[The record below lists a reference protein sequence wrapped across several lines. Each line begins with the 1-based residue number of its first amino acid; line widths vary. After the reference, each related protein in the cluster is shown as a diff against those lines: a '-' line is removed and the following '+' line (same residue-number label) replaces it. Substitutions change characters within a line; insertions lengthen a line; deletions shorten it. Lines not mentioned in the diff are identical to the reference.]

1 MSETKNISY
10 LNKSFSDFKATLIKH
25 AKTYFPTAYNDFS
38 DASPGMM
45 FIEMASY
52 VGDVLS
58 FYLDTQF
65 QENLLLYTKE
75 KDNAIS
81 LAYALGYRPKMS
93 YASYVDLQISQ
104 RVPIITNI
112 LNNTDIPDSN
122 YYIIIPENS
131 VVESINGTKFL
142 TTELVDF
149 SKEENRIIAFEETGY
164 YRVTKTVKA
173 ISAEIKT
180 TTVDFG
186 NTPQKFTSTTISD
199 NRILNVLQVTDA
211 GSNVWYEV
219 PYLAQQG
226 IPQKANNPTY
236 NSDSIPYLLS
246 YIETP
251 RRFVTRFKEN
261 GDLELQFGAG
271 TNASSDSS
279 ILPDPNNLNLGID
292 ANVYDPNNT
301 FNRAAVVTTREYG
314 LAPTGVMT
322 IKYLVGGG
330 IASNVSSNEI
340 VNRRFNLADISFN
353 GVVSTPQ
360 DVNIFNSMII
370 TNPEPAIGGRDE
382 DTVEEIRQNTLYS
395 FSSQNRVVT
404 KEDYINRVLSMPSH
418 FGAVAK
424 VYAINDYALSQN
436 SGNDRLLDNN
446 PLSIS
451 LYVLGYNANK
461 NLVTPSSAL
470 KNNVKNYLSQYRM
483 ATDAINIKNAYYLN
497 IGINFDISV
506 LPTFNNKEVL
516 SNCINALKDKFSIE
530 YMQIN
535 KPLVISDINSTLIQV
550 KGVQS
555 ITKVEVVNKSGGNY
569 SPYSYDIHGATRNNI
584 LYPSLDPSIFE
595 IRFPDVDIQ
604 GRIVTL

>member
-10 LNKSFSDFKATLIKH
+10 LNKSFSDFKSTLINH
-25 AKTYFPTAYNDFS
+25 AKTYFPSVHNDFS

-75 KDNAIS
+75 KSNALS

-104 RVPIITNI
+104 RVPLITNL
-112 LNNTDIPDSN
+112 LNNTQIPDSN
-122 YYIIIPENS
+122 YYMIIPENS
-131 VVESINGTKFL
+131 VVESVSGVKFL

-149 SKEENRIIAFEETGY
+149 SKEENRTIFFESTGFA
-164 YRVTKTVKA
+164 RVTKTVKA
-173 ISAEIKT
+173 ISAEVKT
-180 TTVDFG
+180 TTVNFG
-186 NTPQKFTSTTISD
+186 QTPQKFTSTTISD
-199 NRILNVLQVTDA
+199 NRILNVLQVTDETN
-211 GSNVWYEV
+211 GIWYEV

-226 IPQKANNPTY
+226 VPQKSSNPSY
-236 NSDSIPYLLS
+236 NTDSIPYLLS

-251 RRFVTRFKEN
+251 KRFVTRFKEN

-271 TNASSDSS
+271 INSSSDSS
-279 ILPDPNNLNLGID
+279 ILPNPNNLNIGVD
-292 ANVYDPNNT
+292 ANVYDPTNS
-301 FNRAAVVTTREYG
+301 FNKATVVTTREYG
-314 LAPTGVMT
+314 LAPTGTLT

-330 IASNVSSNEI
+330 ITSNVPSNEI
-340 VNRRFNLADISFN
+340 VNRRFNLNDITFN
-353 GVVSTPQ
+353 GNVSSPQ
-360 DVNIFNSMII
+360 NTDIFNSMII
-370 TNPEPAIGGRDE
+370 TNPEPSVGGRDE

-418 FGAVAK
+418 FGSVAK
-424 VYAINDYALSQN
+424 VYAINDFALSQN

-451 LYVLGYNANK
+451 LYILGYNANK
-461 NLVTPSSAL
+461 QLVMPSSVL
-470 KNNVKNYLSQYRM
+470 KNNIKNYLSQYRM
-483 ATDAINIKNAYYLN
+483 ATDAINIKNAYYIN

-516 SNCINALKDKFSIE
+516 SNCIKALKDRFGIE
-530 YMQIN
+530 NMQIN
-535 KPLVISDINSTLIQV
+535 KPLVISDVNSTLLQV
-550 KGVQS
+550 RGVQS
-555 ITKVEVVNKSGGNY
+555 ISKVEIVNKSGGNY
-569 SPYSYDIHGATRNNI
+569 SLYSYDIPGAIRNNI

>member
-10 LNKSFSDFKATLIKH
+10 LNKSFSDFKSTLINH
-25 AKTYFPTAYNDFS
+25 AKTYFPTVHNDFS

-75 KDNAIS
+75 KSNAIS

-104 RVPIITNI
+104 RVPLITNL
-112 LNNTDIPDSN
+112 LNNTQIPDSN
-122 YYIIIPENS
+122 YYMIIPENS
-131 VVESINGTKFL
+131 VVESINGVKFL

-149 SKEENRIIAFEETGY
+149 SKEENRTIFFEDTGFA
-164 YRVTKTVKA
+164 RVTKMVKA

-180 TTVDFG
+180 TTIDFG
-186 NTPQKFTSTTISD
+186 QTPQKFTSTTISD
-199 NRILNVLQVTDA
+199 NQILNILQVTDSTN
-211 GSNVWYEV
+211 GIWYEV

-226 IPQKANNPTY
+226 IPQRATNPSY
-236 NSDSIPYLLS
+236 NTDSIPYLLS

-251 RRFVTRFKEN
+251 KRFVTRFKEN

-271 TNASSDSS
+271 VNTSSDSS
-279 ILPDPNNLNLGID
+279 ILPNPNNLNIGID
-292 ANVYDPNNT
+292 ANVYDPNNS
-301 FNRAAVVTTREYG
+301 FNEATVVTTREYG
-314 LAPTGVMT
+314 LAPTGVLT

-330 IASNVSSNEI
+330 VSSNISSNEI
-340 VNRRFNLADISFN
+340 VNRKFNLNDITFN
-353 GVVSTPQ
+353 GNVTAPQ
-360 DVNIFNSMII
+360 NTDIFNSMII
-370 TNPEPAIGGRDE
+370 TNPEPAVGGRDE

-418 FGAVAK
+418 FGSVAK
-424 VYAINDYALSQN
+424 VYAINDFTLSQN

-451 LYVLGYNANK
+451 LYTLGYNANK
-461 NLVTPSSAL
+461 QLVMPSTVL
-470 KNNVKNYLSQYRM
+470 KNNIKNYLSQYRM
-483 ATDAINIKNAYYLN
+483 ATDAINIKNAYHIN
-497 IGINFDISV
+497 IGINFDISI

-516 SNCINALKDKFSIE
+516 SNCIKALKDRFSIE
-530 YMQIN
+530 NMQIN
-535 KPLVISDINSTLIQV
+535 KPLVISDVNSTLLQV

-555 ITKVEVVNKSGGNY
+555 ISKVEIINKSGGNY
-569 SPYSYDIHGATRNNI
+569 SPYSYDILGAIRNNI

>member
-75 KDNAIS
+75 KSNALS
-81 LAYALGYRPKMS
+81 LAYALGYKPKMS

-104 RVPIITNI
+104 KVPIVTNL
-112 LNNTDIPDSN
+112 LNNTQIPDSN
-122 YYIIIPENS
+122 YYMIIPENS
-131 VVESINGTKFL
+131 VVESVSGTKFL
-142 TTELVDF
+142 ITELVDF
-149 SKEENRIIAFEETGY
+149 SKEENRTVSFEETGY

-180 TTVDFG
+180 TTIDFG
-186 NTPQKFTSTTISD
+186 STPQKFTSATISD
-199 NRILNVLQVTDA
+199 NKILNILQVTDENN
-211 GSNVWYEV
+211 GLWYEV

-226 IPQKANNPTY
+226 IPQKSSNPTY
-236 NSDSIPYLLS
+236 NTDSIPYLLS

-251 RRFVTRFKEN
+251 KRFVTRFKEN

-271 TNASSDSS
+271 TNASSDST
-279 ILPDPNNLNLGID
+279 ILPNPNNLGLGVD
-292 ANVYDPNNT
+292 VNVYDPNNT

-314 LAPTGVMT
+314 LAPTGILT

-330 IASNVSSNEI
+330 ISSNVSSNEI
-340 VNRRFNLADISFN
+340 VSRKFNLADISFN
-353 GVVSTPQ
+353 GAVSTPQ
-360 DVNIFNSMII
+360 DTNIFNSMII

-382 DTVEEIRQNTLYS
+382 DTVEEIRQNTLYT
-395 FSSQNRVVT
+395 FSSQNRAVT

-424 VYAINDYALSQN
+424 VYAINDYELSYK

-446 PLSIS
+446 PLAIS
-451 LYVLGYNANK
+451 LYVLGYDANK
-461 NLVTPSSAL
+461 NLITPPTAL
-470 KNNVKNYLSQYRM
+470 KTNIKNYLSQYRM

-497 IGINFDISV
+497 IGINFDISI

-516 SNCINALKDKFSIE
+516 SNCISALKDKFSIE
-530 YMQIN
+530 NMQIN
-535 KPLVISDINSTLIQV
+535 KPLIISDINSTLIQV

-555 ITKVEVVNKSGGNY
+555 ITKVEVVNKSGGDY
-569 SPYSYDIHGATRNNI
+569 SPYSYDIHGATRHNV
-584 LYPSLDPSIFE
+584 LYPSMDPSIFE

>member
-75 KDNAIS
+75 KSNALS
-81 LAYALGYRPKMS
+81 LAYALGYKPKMS

-104 RVPIITNI
+104 KVPIVTNL
-112 LNNTDIPDSN
+112 LNNTQIPDSN
-122 YYIIIPENS
+122 YYMIIPENS
-131 VVESINGTKFL
+131 VVESVSGTKFL
-142 TTELVDF
+142 ITELVDF
-149 SKEENRIIAFEETGY
+149 SKEENRTVSFEETGY

-180 TTVDFG
+180 TTIDFG
-186 NTPQKFTSTTISD
+186 STPQKFTSATISD
-199 NRILNVLQVTDA
+199 NKILNILQVTDENN
-211 GSNVWYEV
+211 GLWYEV

-226 IPQKANNPTY
+226 IPQKSTNPTY
-236 NSDSIPYLLS
+236 NTDSIPYLLS

-251 RRFVTRFKEN
+251 KRFVTRFKEN

-271 TNASSDSS
+271 TNASSDST
-279 ILPDPNNLNLGID
+279 ILPNPNNLGLGVD
-292 ANVYDPNNT
+292 VNVYDPNNT

-314 LAPTGVMT
+314 LAPTGILT

-330 IASNVSSNEI
+330 ISSNVSSNEI
-340 VNRRFNLADISFN
+340 VSRKFNLADISFN
-353 GVVSTPQ
+353 GAVSTPQ
-360 DVNIFNSMII
+360 DTNIFNSMII

-382 DTVEEIRQNTLYS
+382 DTVEEIRQNTLYT
-395 FSSQNRVVT
+395 FSSQNRAVT

-424 VYAINDYALSQN
+424 VYAINDYELSYK

-446 PLSIS
+446 PLAIS
-451 LYVLGYNANK
+451 LYVLGYDANK
-461 NLVTPSSAL
+461 NLITPPTAL
-470 KNNVKNYLSQYRM
+470 KTNIKNYLSQYRM

-497 IGINFDISV
+497 IGINFDISI

-516 SNCINALKDKFSIE
+516 SNCISALKDKFSIE
-530 YMQIN
+530 NMQIN
-535 KPLVISDINSTLIQV
+535 KPLIISDINSTLIQV

-555 ITKVEVVNKSGGNY
+555 ITKVEVVNKSGGDY
-569 SPYSYDIHGATRNNI
+569 SPYSYDIHGATRHNV
-584 LYPSLDPSIFE
+584 LYPSMDPSIFE

>member
-131 VVESINGTKFL
+131 VIESISGVKFL

-149 SKEENRIIAFEETGY
+149 SKEENRTISFDQTGY
-164 YRVTKTVKA
+164 FRVTKTVKA

-199 NRILNVLQVTDA
+199 NKILNILQVTDSS
-211 GSNVWYEV
+211 SNIWYEV

-226 IPQKANNPTY
+226 IPQKATNPTY

-271 TNASSDSS
+271 TNSSSDTS
-279 ILPDPNNLNLGID
+279 ILPNPNNLNLGTD
-292 ANVYDPNNT
+292 VNVYDPNNT

-314 LAPTGVMT
+314 LAPTGILT

-330 IASNVSSNEI
+330 ISSNISSNEI
-340 VNRRFNLADISFN
+340 VNRRFNLADITFN
-353 GVVSTPQ
+353 GTVSSPQ
-360 DVNIFNSMII
+360 NTEIFNSMII

-424 VYAINDYALSQN
+424 VYAINDFALSQN

-461 NLVTPSSAL
+461 QLVMPSSVL
-470 KNNVKNYLSQYRM
+470 KNNIKNYLSQYRM

-516 SNCINALKDKFSIE
+516 HNCINALKDKFSIE

-535 KPLVISDINSTLIQV
+535 KPFVISDINSTLIQV

-555 ITKVEVVNKSGGNY
+555 ITKVEVINKSGGNY
-569 SPYSYDIHGATRNNI
+569 SPYSYDIPGATRNNI

>member
-10 LNKSFSDFKATLIKH
+10 LNKSFSDFKSTLIKH
-25 AKTYFPTAYNDFS
+25 AKTYFPSVYNDFS

-45 FIEMASY
+45 FVEMASY

-75 KDNAIS
+75 KSNALS

-104 RVPIITNI
+104 RVPIVTNI
-112 LNNTDIPDSN
+112 LNNTQIPDSN
-122 YYIIIPENS
+122 YYMVIPENS
-131 VVESINGTKFL
+131 VVESVTGVSYI

-149 SKEENRIIAFEETGY
+149 SKEENRVILYEDSNY

-173 ISAEIKT
+173 ISAQIKT
-180 TTVDFG
+180 TTIDFG
-186 NTPQKFTSTTISD
+186 LTPQKFTTATISD
-199 NRILNVLQVTDA
+199 SKILNVLQVTDE
-211 GSNVWYEV
+211 NNNIWYEV

-226 IPQKANNPTY
+226 VPQKSSNPTY
-236 NSDSIPYLLS
+236 NSDSIPYLLN

-251 RRFVTRFKEN
+251 KRFVTRFKEN

-271 TNASSDSS
+271 TNSSSDSS

-314 LAPTGVMT
+314 LAPTGILT

-330 IASNVSSNEI
+330 VSSNVSSNEI
-340 VNRRFNLADISFN
+340 VNRKFNLADITFN
-353 GVVSTPQ
+353 GNVSSPQ
-360 DVNIFNSMII
+360 DTNIFNSMII

-382 DTVEEIRQNTLYS
+382 DTVEEIRQNTLHS

-418 FGAVAK
+418 FGSVAK
-424 VYAINDYALSQN
+424 VYAINDYALSHN
-436 SGNDRLLDNN
+436 EGNDRLLDNN
-446 PLSIS
+446 PLAIS

-461 NLVTPSSAL
+461 KLVTPPTAL
-470 KNNVKNYLSQYRM
+470 KTNIKNYLSQYRM

-516 SNCINALKDKFSIE
+516 SNCIEAIKSKFSIE

-555 ITKVEVVNKSGGNY
+555 ISKVEVVNKSGGDY
-569 SPYSYDIHGATRNNI
+569 SPYSYDIHGATKHNI

>member
-122 YYIIIPENS
+122 YYIVIPENS

-142 TTELVDF
+142 TIELVDF
-149 SKEENRIIAFEETGY
+149 SKEENRTIAFEETGY

-199 NRILNVLQVTDA
+199 NRILNILQVTDA
-211 GSNVWYEV
+211 GNNIWYEV

-226 IPQKANNPTY
+226 IPQKTTNPTY

-271 TNASSDSS
+271 TNAASDTS
-279 ILPDPNNLNLGID
+279 ILPNPNNLNLGTD
-292 ANVYDPNNT
+292 ANVYDPTNT
-301 FNRAAVVTTREYG
+301 FNRATVVTTREYG

-353 GVVSTPQ
+353 GAVSTPQ

-470 KNNVKNYLSQYRM
+470 KNNIKNYLSQYRM

-555 ITKVEVVNKSGGNY
+555 ITKVEVVNKSGGSY